1 MALNTLPAGAF
12 ADDAITSDKIN
23 LANTFAFTGTVTGT
37 PQTLV
42 KTGSLQSTTDAGDY
56 SIDSVFSAT
65 YMNYF
70 VTFKVAIAGANN
82 QCHIKFRTGG
92 ATNSTSKYMSY
103 VRWGDNTDGLGRLY
117 NSYNSYA
124 YLGSSLEET
133 DSKAVQGFMYVFSP
147 FSTTYLTNITAHFNS
162 ITDDGYRRMHFGGI
176 QYDDTTSFDGFQF
189 TTNTGNLSTVDIQVY
204 GIKE

>member
-1 MALNTLPAGAF
+1 MPFNKIQSAGF
-12 ADDAITSDKIN
+12 DLTDN
-23 LANTFAFTGTVTGT
+23 YAFTGTVSDAGD
-37 PQTLV
+37 PSFV
-42 KTGSLQSTTDAGDY
+42 KTGALQSTTDAGDY

-92 ATNSTSKYMSY
+92 ATNSSSKYMSY
-103 VRWGDNTDGLGRLY
+103 VRYGDNTDGLGRLY

-162 ITDDGYRRMHFGGI
+162 ITDAGYIECTLVEYNMMT
-176 QYDDTTSFDGFQF
+176 QLLLMGF
-189 TTNTGNLSTVDIQVY
+189 NLLQTQEI
-204 GIKE
+204 